1 MSAWAALQDPR
12 FGNRGVSAGTS
23 FFDQDL
29 SNQISKAEI
38 KRSAL
43 DRYSIIVMAGIAA
56 EAVNYGQ
63 ADGGA
68 GDELALISFLQSL
81 NGEASKNPPWND
93 TTIRNQARFGVLNA
107 ILMLREYKEC
117 YDALVDTLERGGT
130 LGDCIYAIE
139 NSGRINNKEPLQKP
153 LGYIVEQPGSTEEI
167 WVTSLPDEAP
177 AAEGRNDAGRT
188 SAAFDP
194 QESLKSLRSLATQR
208 ITDLDDKL
216 KDLNS

>member
-1 MSAWAALQDPR
+1 LQDPR
-12 FGNRGVSAGTS
+12 FGSRGVSAGTS
-23 FFDQDL
+23 FFDEDL
-29 SNQISKAEI
+29 SNQISRAEI
-38 KRSAL
+38 KRSVL

-81 NGEASKNPPWND
+81 NGGESKIPPWND
-93 TTIRNQARFGVLNA
+93 ATIRNQARYGVLNA

-117 YDALVDTLERGGT
+117 YDALVDTLERGKT

-139 NSGRINNKEPLQKP
+139 NAGRAHNKEPLQKP
-153 LGYIVEQPGSTEEI
+153 LGYIVEQPGSIEEV
-167 WVTSLPDEAP
+167 WVTSVPDEP
-177 AAEGRNDAGRT
+177 ADGMDGAQRG
-188 SAAFDP
+188 SLSDP
-194 QESLKSLRSLATQR
+194 EESLKNLRSLATKR

-216 KDLNS
+216 KELNN

>member
-1 MSAWAALQDPR
+1 MQDPR
-12 FGNRGVSAGTS
+12 FGSRGVSAGTS

-29 SNQISKAEI
+29 SSQISRAEI
-38 KRSAL
+38 KRSTL

-81 NGEASKNPPWND
+81 NGDASKNPPWND
-93 TTIRNQARFGVLNA
+93 ATIRNQARYGVLNA

-117 YDALVDTLERGGT
+117 YDDLVDTLERGKS

-139 NSGRINNKEPLQKP
+139 NAGRRYHKEPLQKP
-153 LGYIVEQPGSTEEI
+153 LGYIIEQPGSPEEV
-167 WVTSLPDEAP
+167 WVTGTPDQP
-177 AAEGRNDAGRT
+177 PGKMDIVQTGIL
-188 SAAFDP
+188 SDP
-194 QESLKSLRSLATQR
+194 EESLKTLRSLATKR
-208 ITDLDDKL
+208 ITALDDKL
-216 KDLNS
+216 KEMNN

>member
-1 MSAWAALQDPR
+1 MQDPR
-12 FGNRGVSAGTS
+12 FGSRGVSAGTS

-29 SNQISKAEI
+29 SNQMSKAEI

-56 EAVNYGQ
+56 EAVKYGQ

-81 NGEASKNPPWND
+81 NGDASRNPPWND
-93 TTIRNQARFGVLNA
+93 ATIRNQARYGVLNA

-117 YDALVDTLERGGT
+117 YDALVDTLERGKT
-130 LGDCIYAIE
+130 LGECIYAIE
-139 NSGRINNKEPLQKP
+139 NAGRTHNKEPLQMP

-167 WVTSLPDEAP
+167 WATSLPDDP
-177 AAEGRNDAGRT
+177 PVQQDVGPS
-188 SAAFDP
+188 SALSDP
-194 QESLKSLRSLATQR
+194 EESLRSLRSLATKR
-208 ITDLDDKL
+208 ILALDDKL
-216 KDLNS
+216 KELNN